1 MPEESA
7 RRAEHA
13 PEIEVITERY
23 PSRAVRVER
32 EVAQDDQGNYYNHG
46 AWSHW
51 DENGVLK
58 GSGEYRNGRRHG
70 KWVRWFNT
78 GESKIL
84 SSALYKSFQAPF
96 VSEATFVDGKL
107 QGTWNIVD
115 TQGRLASEWQFEEG
129 EMHGKCIWY
138 FPSGHKQREVDYQNG
153 QIEGQLLEWTLEAE
167 KPVMKNGRPVARQG
181 EPEHKLVTKAT
192 YQNGRRQSAHTDF
205 YKPGREEG
213 RRDVPVRQG
222 GHQDQLRL
230 LERRSL

>member
-1 MPEESA
+1 MARDLTTYLYRLALASTLSLSGLAAFAGEAPRAAQEAHVQDTDGYAPEPLVPEESA

-107 QGTWNIVD
+107 HGTWNIVD
-115 TQGRLASEWQFEEG
+115 TQGRL
-129 EMHGKCIWY
+129 
-138 FPSGHKQREVDYQNG
+138 
-153 QIEGQLLEWTLEAE
+153 
-167 KPVMKNGRPVARQG
+167 
-181 EPEHKLVTKAT
+181 
-192 YQNGRRQSAHTDF
+192 
-205 YKPGREEG
+205 
-213 RRDVPVRQG
+213 
-222 GHQDQLRL
+222 
-230 LERRSL
+230 